1 MSVQER
7 IITVAGAGFEMLGI
21 LSLPSAGTPTQ
32 HTALLIVVGGA
43 QYRVGSHRQ
52 FVRLARQWAAAG
64 HPVLRFDLPGMGDS
78 PGEPVAFEDT
88 APCIAA
94 ALDALQGQGG
104 HAGGAVLWGLCD
116 GASASLLY
124 VQATHDRRVAGLA
137 LLNPWVRSEAG
148 LARAQVKHYYRQRL
162 LQAEFWRKL
171 LRGGIGWQALRGFI
185 HKLQHLRQP
194 ASAPS
199 PSPSPAGF
207 QVLMAQGW
215 QTFNGPILLLLSE
228 RDLTAQEFVEQAH
241 TSPQWRQCLQK
252 NTVSRH
258 TIAQADHTCAQPQAH
273 QAIAQH
279 TQDWLRTA
287 FGASGM
293 ATGHKSG
300 VNKG

>member
-7 IITVAGAGFEMLGI
+7 ILTVAGAGFEMLGI
-21 LSLPSAGTPTQ
+21 LSLPPAGTPTQ

-52 FVRLARQWAAAG
+52 FVRLARHWAAAG

-78 PGEPVAFEDT
+78 PGELVAFEDT
-88 APCIAA
+88 APHIAA
-94 ALDALQGQGG
+94 ALDALQRHGG

-124 VQATHDRRVAGLA
+124 VQATQDPRVTGLA

-162 LQAEFWRKL
+162 LQADFWHKL
-171 LRGGIGWQALRGFI
+171 LRGGVGWKALQGLV
-185 HKLQHLRQP
+185 HKLRHLRQP
-194 ASAPS
+194 SSASAPA
-199 PSPSPAGF
+199 PAGF
-207 QVLMAQGW
+207 QGRMAQGW
-215 QTFNGPILLLLSE
+215 QAFSGPILLLLSE
-228 RDLTAQEFVEQAH
+228 RDLTAQEFAEQAH
-241 TSPQWRQCLQK
+241 TSSQWHQCLQK

-258 TIAQADHTCAQPQAH
+258 TLPQADHTCAQPQAH
-273 QAIAQH
+273 QALAQH

-287 FGASGM
+287 FTAAGRQ
-293 ATGHKSG
+293 
-300 VNKG
+300 